1 MQGSVLSRR
10 QFSSL
15 LAAATLSFGVLTSAG
30 CVAPG
35 IVVRQASPNP
45 LVGKVEFAIDPVVYP
60 DLMLGDKAEA
70 AYLADKKPDE
80 QQLFAADKVETAK
93 NLIETLT
100 AEVARKGIKVTLANG
115 TPAPFTLRPSISF
128 FEPGSFNGFVNIPST
143 AKATLL
149 IVDAGGQVIDEI
161 RFQTGVSATIAA
173 ASPSARMRIA
183 GTQLGN
189 DIARYLM
196 FRAAPP
202 SK

>member
-1 MQGSVLSRR
+1 
-10 QFSSL
+10 
-15 LAAATLSFGVLTSAG
+15 
-30 CVAPG
+30 
-35 IVVRQASPNP
+35 
-45 LVGKVEFAIDPVVYP
+45 
-60 DLMLGDKAEA
+60 MLGDKAEA

-100 AEVARKGIKVTLANG
+100 TEVARKGIKVTLANG

-143 AKATLL
+143 AKATLV
-149 IVDAGGQVIDEI
+149 IVDAGASHRRI

-196 FRAAPP
+196 FRAAPA